1 MGPVFHVNRPTYRS
15 SLAIDLLFSKL
26 HLHKHIWNRHEIWNY
41 MYSISQ
47 KWIHQWFS
55 NPGSRPSG
63 GSRALKNGS
72 PGWFKENV
80 CNQVQ
85 DSGKKQLN
93 KHKQQNES
101 NRQPPQVRIKCV
113 FVFALCFCSVVH
125 CSKSETYLL
134 ISITQWPIRG
144 VLVSQNPLTAQ
155 NASVLVQ
162 SRVLEACDAN
172 PLIITNKV

>member
-1 MGPVFHVNRPTYRS
+1 MTNLQMFAKPQLG
-15 SLAIDLLFSKL
+15 L
-26 HLHKHIWNRHEIWNY
+26 
-41 MYSISQ
+41 
-47 KWIHQWFS
+47 
-55 NPGSRPSG
+55 GRPSITVV
-63 GSRALKNGS
+63 
-72 PGWFKENV
+72 FKLWVATETEKMGRQDDLRKMYV

-101 NRQPPQVRIKCV
+101 NRQPPQVRIKYV

-162 SRVLEACDAN
+162 SRVLEARDAN
-172 PLIITNKV
+172 PLIIMNKV

>member
-1 MGPVFHVNRPTYRS
+1 MGRETEKMGRQDDLRKTY
-15 SLAIDLLFSKL
+15 
-26 HLHKHIWNRHEIWNY
+26 
-41 MYSISQ
+41 
-47 KWIHQWFS
+47 
-55 NPGSRPSG
+55 
-63 GSRALKNGS
+63 
-72 PGWFKENV
+72 V

-101 NRQPPQVRIKCV
+101 NRQPPQVRIKYV
-113 FVFALCFCSVVH
+113 FVFALCFCSIVH
-125 CSKSETYLL
+125 CSKLETYLL

-172 PLIITNKV
+172 PLIIMNKV